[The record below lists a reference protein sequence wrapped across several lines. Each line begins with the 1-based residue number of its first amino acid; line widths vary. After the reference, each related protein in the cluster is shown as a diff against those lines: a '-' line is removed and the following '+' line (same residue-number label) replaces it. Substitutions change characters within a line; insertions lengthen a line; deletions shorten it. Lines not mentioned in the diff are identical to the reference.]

1 MLTRDKLT
9 DADWDVIR
17 NTPHLV
23 MLAVSG
29 AGGSGLDEML
39 ERKAGLR
46 GIVEGM
52 HSTLPLLREIAGST
66 EIMKAQDEIR
76 T

>member
-29 AGGSGLDEML
+29 AGGSGLDDIGPPEP
-39 ERKAGLR
+39 GL
-46 GIVEGM
+46 
-52 HSTLPLLREIAGST
+52 
-66 EIMKAQDEIR
+66 
-76 T
+76 